1 MSEFGVAA
9 WCLMSPRRACAHRI
23 HVLHDDLLGN
33 LGSVLFFVRVKNINT
48 RCANSTINNT
58 GTHMTSINVEVLFE
72 LLEVIQNVSKQ
83 DATLL
88 LPQCGPGHQV
98 ACGKQ
103 RGQGDVAYP

>member
-1 MSEFGVAA
+1 
-9 WCLMSPRRACAHRI
+9 
-23 HVLHDDLLGN
+23 
-33 LGSVLFFVRVKNINT
+33 
-48 RCANSTINNT
+48 
-58 GTHMTSINVEVLFE
+58 MTSINVEVLLE

-88 LPQCGPGHQV
+88 LPPCGAGHQG